1 MSPVDQSPLSN
12 PHDGFFRY
20 PIARPGIASAFFE
33 RYLPN
38 NIAELIDLSTLSLS
52 GETLVDET
60 LRLQQ
65 ADFIFSLETR
75 TGESAS
81 LYILLEHKSY
91 SDRRTALQLL
101 QYMTRFWA
109 RASQDD
115 QPLPFIIPVVC
126 SQSPDP
132 WGVPAFERMIPRHP
146 VFTPFTP
153 HFEYVICD
161 LRSDQL
167 DDLQDKTDLAI
178 ILEVL
183 KHSRDSSLPGRLRN
197 IFARIQ
203 TLHKADEDISAY
215 AKAILRYLGQVN
227 GNLETATIK
236 NAIDGTFSPAIGG
249 TIMQTLA
256 DTWREEGR
264 KEGREEGREEG
275 TTNTL
280 QRMLRR
286 KLLRQFDAV
295 PDRIDQQITQADQ
308 EQLDRWIEPVGSM
321 DGRQGIARAAR
332 AFPRFIGDMT
342 GNRPV
347 RNDRG

>member
-1 MSPVDQSPLSN
+1 
-12 PHDGFFRY
+12 
-20 PIARPGIASAFFE
+20 
-33 RYLPN
+33 
-38 NIAELIDLSTLSLS
+38 
-52 GETLVDET
+52 
-60 LRLQQ
+60 
-65 ADFIFSLETR
+65 
-75 TGESAS
+75 
-81 LYILLEHKSY
+81 
-91 SDRRTALQLL
+91 
-101 QYMTRFWA
+101 MTRFWA

-126 SQSPDP
+126 SQSPGP

-146 VFTPFTP
+146 VFTAFTP

-161 LRSDQL
+161 LSSDQL
-167 DDLQDKTDLAI
+167 DDLPGKTDLAI

-203 TLHKADEDISAY
+203 TFHKADEGISAY

-236 NAIDGTFSPAIGG
+236 DAIDGTFSPAIGG

-264 KEGREEGREEG
+264 QEG
-275 TTNTL
+275 TNIL
-280 QRMLRR
+280 RRMLRR

-308 EQLDRWIEPVGSM
+308 EQLDRWIDQM
-321 DGRQGIARAAR
+321 DQWMADKESHELQELFHDSSA
-332 AFPRFIGDMT
+332 T
-342 GNRPV
+342 
-347 RNDRG
+347 